1 MALPSLNLWS
11 KKRESILS
19 IDLGGRT
26 TKAVQIEK
34 KPSGYVLSRFTIQD
48 APIVEKSPTP
58 ELLGEHLRSICK
70 AMDAK
75 TRFVAIAIGVN
86 DVVVRPAELPPMS
99 LPDMRQILKNN
110 SKNILQQDLPGHVF
124 DVVILPPKAHPAAE
138 KPKTGPGSN
147 KQRILVAATK
157 AKLVDEL
164 QAAMKN
170 AGLTADVIFPGA
182 LAPANA
188 FELAMPEVFAK
199 EIVALVDI
207 GFKQSSIVLLEQG
220 EVVLSR
226 AVAIGGDK
234 LTAGLAE
241 SMGISYAEAEGI
253 KVGLPAEVQSTL
265 EALLQPLGRELRASI
280 DFYEHQ
286 NDKPVSKAFIT
297 GGSAQSEFIIQTLQ
311 TQLMLECKSW
321 NPVNSLQLAL
331 PPQQTVEIEQTAAQ
345 LTVAIGAA
353 LAAF

>member
-11 KKRESILS
+11 KKREQILS

-34 KPSGYVLSRFTIQD
+34 EPAGYVLSRFAILD

-58 ELLGEHLRSICK
+58 ELLGEHLRSVCK
-70 AMDAK
+70 ALDSK
-75 TRFVAIAIGVN
+75 TRFVVVAISVN
-86 DVVVRPAELPPMS
+86 DVVIRPAELPPMS
-99 LPDMRQILKNN
+99 LSDMRQILKNN

-124 DVVILPPKAHPAAE
+124 DLMVLPPKARPGAE
-138 KPKTGPGSN
+138 KPKAGPGGN
-147 KQRILVAATK
+147 KQRVLVAATK
-157 AKLVDEL
+157 SKLLDEM

-170 AGLTADVIFPGA
+170 AGLTADIIFPGA

-188 FELAMPEVFAK
+188 FELAMPEVFSK
-199 EIVALVDI
+199 EVVALVDI

-226 AVAIGGDK
+226 VVTIGGDK
-234 LTAGLAE
+234 LTSGLAE

-253 KVGLPAEVQSTL
+253 KVGLPAEVQATL

-280 DFYEHQ
+280 DFFEHQ
-286 NDKPVSKAFIT
+286 NDKPVNKVFVT
-297 GGSAQSEFIIQTLQ
+297 GGSSQSEFIVQTLQ
-311 TQLMLECKSW
+311 TELMLDCKAW
-321 NPVNSLQLAL
+321 NPVGSLQLAL